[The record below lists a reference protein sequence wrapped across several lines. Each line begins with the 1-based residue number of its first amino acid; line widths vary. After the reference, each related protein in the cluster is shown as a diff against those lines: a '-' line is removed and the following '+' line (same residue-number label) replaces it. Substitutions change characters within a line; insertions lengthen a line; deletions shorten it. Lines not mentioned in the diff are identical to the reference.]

1 MDDMEIQPG
10 VFPVD
15 VKLTPSEAEW
25 MAREA
30 KMCAHHQPRQARVFR
45 ALAGKINNA
54 RLEAIAPHLVMP
66 NINVSIIASD
76 SPDFIMRLLRLRT
89 SGSIKAAEAK
99 HAVDANGN
107 ELHTIRTTLDEPAL
121 RFFGKCAA
129 VDIEYHG
136 ERMNNTE
143 GKLVEDGLD
152 EVILGMMS
160 PTDRQAF
167 INMTFQNDL
176 GNRPGSYWYKNC
188 YRRLFQRKYPRKPSI
203 VWSFTLVKPALLPS
217 SPLVKPLRLFPGP
230 KPAMTA
236 SWTVQGEP
244 MYS

>member
-176 GNRPGSYWYKNC
+176 EIVQVATGIKTAIDGFFSGNIPES
-188 YRRLFQRKYPRKPSI
+188 Q
-203 VWSFTLVKPALLPS
+203 A
-217 SPLVKPLRLFPGP
+217 
-230 KPAMTA
+230 
-236 SWTVQGEP
+236 
-244 MYS
+244 